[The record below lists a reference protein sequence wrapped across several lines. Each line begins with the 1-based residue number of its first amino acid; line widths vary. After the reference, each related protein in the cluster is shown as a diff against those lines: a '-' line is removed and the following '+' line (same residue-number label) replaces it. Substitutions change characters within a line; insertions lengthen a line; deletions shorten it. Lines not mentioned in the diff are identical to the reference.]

1 MEGAIPRPDTVN
13 KLRSAADAAF
23 AMLAGMQLEL
33 FTPARTI
40 SKRILA
46 RL

>member
-1 MEGAIPRPDTVN
+1 MTLGDPTMENARADTVN

-33 FTPARTI
+33 FYAVEGGP
-40 SKRILA
+40 
-46 RL
+46 